1 MAIARQAAGRW
12 KADVEPAEA
21 KGFRKTLKT
30 KAEALRFEAACRAKL
45 IQQAPIGHR
54 SRRPSSAG

>member
-21 KGFRKTLKT
+21 KGLRKTLKT

-45 IQQAPIGHR
+45 IQQAPIGH
-54 SRRPSSAG
+54 